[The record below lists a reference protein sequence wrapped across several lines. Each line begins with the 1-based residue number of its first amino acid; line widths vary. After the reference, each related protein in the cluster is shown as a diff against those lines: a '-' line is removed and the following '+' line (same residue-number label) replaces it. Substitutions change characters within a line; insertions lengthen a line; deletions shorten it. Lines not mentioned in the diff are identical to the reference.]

1 MKTNKVQEYQ
11 NAFASIKPSE
21 QAVEAALDYA
31 KAPRRTGR
39 PALRIALVAAVIA
52 LLVGSVYGVSQW
64 IRFRAADE
72 FPTASHAEQDTVFPE
87 ETWPAPQTV
96 MEFDA
101 QKGST
106 YIGFMLPDSYAENA
120 DPVSSYS
127 LELLFREKG
136 VDGATLD
143 KETLSK
149 AYAHYRSKDDA
160 PNLLAIEVLDNGA
173 TDYRAYFSR
182 YDIRVEQEGEIAGMD
197 GMWIYTKVFDLDTY
211 NLFLKS
217 EPNGCIVV
225 VSSTA
230 SFEAAEQAARD
241 LALVDSGAPVVNA
254 YDDMVYAVK
263 LREAPPEGLT
273 VWETAAMD
281 KMLEGSEIAD
291 PALDL
296 TELYD
301 SHTLSRPGLEGSF
314 TVMVLSNETDFPAYM
329 TEENYCILQKEE
341 PLAGGTARWYENT
354 FDEGSTV
361 LVIHYADQA
370 VNVVIDAVGV
380 FREEYKS
387 DLLWFVSS
395 MELVGIPIGKAAPAE
410 FNILAAG

>member
-72 FPTASHAEQDTVFPE
+72 FSTASQAEKDTAFPE

-101 QKGST
+101 QQGST

-143 KETLSK
+143 EETLSK
-149 AYAHYRSKDDA
+149 AYAHYRSNDNSPK
-160 PNLLAIEVLDNGA
+160 LLAIEVLDNGA
-173 TDYRAYFSR
+173 NDYRAYFSR
-182 YDIRVEQEGEIAGMD
+182 YDIRVEKEGEIAGMD
-197 GMWIYTKVFDLDTY
+197 GMWIYTKVFDQDTY

-217 EPNGCIVV
+217 EQYGCIVV
-225 VSSTA
+225 VSSME
-230 SFEAAEQAARD
+230 SFAAAEQAAND
-241 LALVDSGAPVVNA
+241 LTLVDSGAQIVNA
-254 YDDMVYAVK
+254 YEDMVYAAK
-263 LREAPPEGLT
+263 LTESPPEGLT

-281 KMLEGSEIAD
+281 KMLEGAEIAD
-291 PALDL
+291 SALDL
-296 TELYD
+296 TALYD
-301 SHTLSRPGLEGSF
+301 SYTLSRPGLEGSF
-314 TVMVLSNETDFPAYM
+314 SCMVLSNETDFPAYM

-387 DLLWFVSS
+387 DLLWFVNHL
-395 MELVGIPIGKAAPAE
+395 ELVGIPIGKAAPAE